1 MILTLLA
8 ALAVQPAATPPAQIF
23 AFPGAEGAGRFAA
36 GGRGGRVLR
45 VTNLD
50 DSGPGSLR
58 AAVEAEGP
66 RTIVFDVGGNI
77 RLARPLVI
85 RNGQVTIAGQTAP
98 GGGIT
103 LRDQRL
109 EIAAS
114 DVVVRYIRTRLGD
127 ESGAES
133 DAFTVSRGAR
143 IIVDHVSA
151 SWSVDETL
159 SVGSA
164 YRNEREDL
172 RDVTVQWS
180 IISESLRRAGHSKG
194 EHGYGSLLR
203 GGRGARISMH
213 HNLWAHH
220 AARMPRPGNYLPA
233 ADDPDGAYY
242 DFRSNVFYNW
252 GGNHAGYNAD
262 NERPSNVR
270 YNFVSNA
277 YVRGPDSSRAIAF
290 DERNPIAR
298 AWFAGN
304 SMDGAVPADPW
315 SLVRLAEGVPAAYR
329 LDAPVEMPPVTT
341 DSACRAFQRVLAGA
355 GASLRRDAVDA
366 RVIASARARNGR
378 LIDSQRDVGGWP
390 ELERGTP
397 WSDTDGDG
405 MPDDWERAHRLDP
418 GNPADGA
425 RDTDGDGYTQLEN
438 WLDWLVRTPAAR

>member
-1 MILTLLA
+1 MMLTLLA
-8 ALAVQPAATPPAQIF
+8 ALAVQAATPPREIV
-23 AFPGAEGAGRFAA
+23 AFPGAEGAGRLSR

-58 AAVEAEGP
+58 AAIEERGP
-66 RTIVFDVGGNI
+66 RTILFDVGGTI
-77 RLARPLVI
+77 RLQRPLVI
-85 RNGQVTIAGQTAP
+85 RNGEVTVAGQTAP

-103 LRDQRL
+103 LRDYHF

-114 DVVVRYIRTRLGD
+114 DVVVRYIRSRLGD
-127 ESGAES
+127 ESGVES
-133 DAFTVSRGAR
+133 DAFTVSRGQR

-159 SVGSA
+159 SVGSS
-164 YRNEREDL
+164 YRTEREDL

-203 GGRGARISMH
+203 AGRGARFSLH

-220 AARMPRPGNYLPA
+220 AARMPRPGNYLA
-233 ADDPDGAYY
+233 ADDDPEGGFF

-262 NERPSNVR
+262 NERLSNAR

-277 YVRGPDSSRAIAF
+277 YVRGPDSRRAIAF
-290 DERNPIAR
+290 DERNPVAR
-298 AWFAGN
+298 AYFAGN
-304 SMDGAVPADPW
+304 SMDGGVPADPW
-315 SLVRLAEGVPAAYR
+315 SLVVIPAAATDYRLAEPVP
-329 LDAPVEMPPVTT
+329 MPPVTT
-341 DSACRAFQRVLAGA
+341 DPACCAFERVLAGA
-355 GASLRRDAVDA
+355 GASLRRDPVDE
-366 RVIASARARNGR
+366 RVVASVRARSGR
-378 LIDSQRDVGGWP
+378 IIDRAADVGGWP
-390 ELERGTP
+390 ELARGTP
-397 WSDTDGDG
+397 WTDADADG
-405 MPDDWERAHRLDP
+405 IPDDWERSNRLDP
-418 GNPADGA
+418 ADAADGA

-438 WLDWLVRTPAAR
+438 WLDWLTRQPAR